1 VAVAAGLL
9 VLGLVSALAVVRPWA
24 GSADP
29 VLLPPPS
36 AEPPP
41 VAVLPA
47 IADGDAPAPTAD
59 GVRAAIDELVRTAE
73 LGSAVS
79 AAVVD
84 PVTGE
89 QLYGHRPGAPTV
101 PASAIKLVTAA
112 TLLAAVGPAHQLS
125 TVAVAGAE
133 TGEVVLVGGGDPT
146 LAVTEEGFYPD
157 AARLDQLAEQVR
169 QSLGDTPVRKVTVD
183 ATLFRGPVHGPWSD
197 DIIGGGFVAPI
208 TALMTD
214 GGRVDPDPAQEQR
227 PAQRW
232 SAPDLA
238 AGEAF
243 AGLLGLGADTVTR
256 GEAPPPPAAPGTP
269 VPGAARASG
278 APASG
283 GAGPAAPPVGP
294 GAELGRVSSPPI
306 LRLVEY
312 MLASSDNVVAEALA
326 RQVALARGEP
336 ASFEGAAAAM
346 VAGLAQLGVPVTA
359 GVTIADGSGLSR
371 DNRLTAGLLTDL
383 LMAATTGAPPA
394 LTGLAAG
401 LPVAGWSGT
410 LVDRYRPSGAGGATG
425 QPPPAGPGA
434 GVVRA
439 KTGSLDGV
447 NALTGLVVTGDGRL
461 LVFALLTD
469 AVPVSPEQA
478 RQALDEVAVALAG
491 CGCR

>member
-1 VAVAAGLL
+1 VAAAAGLL
-9 VLGLVSALAVVRPWA
+9 VLVLVSALAVIRPWA

-29 VLLPPPS
+29 VLIPPPS
-36 AEPPP
+36 PEPPP
-41 VAVLPA
+41 VAVLAA
-47 IADGDAPAPTAD
+47 IADGDAPAPTVD
-59 GVRAAIDELVRTAE
+59 GVRAAIDELVRNAE
-73 LGSAVS
+73 LGPAVS

-84 PVTGE
+84 PLTGE
-89 QLYGHRPGAPTV
+89 QLYGRRPGAPTV

-112 TLLAAVGPAHQLS
+112 TLLAAVRPAHQLS

-133 TGEVVLVGGGDPT
+133 PGEVVLVGGGDPT

-183 ATLFRGPVHGPWSD
+183 ATLFRGPVHGPWSA
-197 DIIGGGFVAPI
+197 DIIGGGFVGPI

-243 AGLLGLGADTVTR
+243 ARLLGLGADTVTR
-256 GEAPPPPAAPGTP
+256 GEAPPPPAAAPGTP
-269 VPGAARASG
+269 VPGGPVPAGAS
-278 APASG
+278 PAS
-283 GAGPAAPPVGP
+283 PPVGP

-346 VAGLAQLGVPVTA
+346 VAGLAQLGVPVA
-359 GVTIADGSGLSR
+359 AEATIADGSGLSR
-371 DNRLTAGLLTDL
+371 DNRLTAALLTDL
-383 LMAATTGAPPA
+383 LMAATTGTPPA
-394 LTGLAAG
+394 LAGLAAG

-410 LVDRYRPSGAGGATG
+410 LVDRYRPSGAGGSTG

-447 NALTGLVVTGDGRL
+447 NALAGLVVTGDGRL